1 MQVSGQVAVRH
12 QKNNRGALYSSRK
25 LSEVNCHVKASCP
38 SRYGVPNQRAREMA
52 PLALTA
58 LGVDDILNYRE
69 IVTLA
74 KSWELTYETGLSR
87 P

>member
-1 MQVSGQVAVRH
+1 MQVSGQAAVAT
-12 QKNNRGALYSSRK
+12 KKDNRGALYSSRK

-38 SRYGVPNQRAREMA
+38 SRYGVRSRCAREVV

-58 LGVDDILNYRE
+58 LGADDILNYGE